1 MIALVVTIIVLLIL
15 AGVAINL
22 TIGQNGIFTRAQNA
36 TAKYEQAGINE
47 QEEMNSVVDLIDN
60 LNQKTIVQAF
70 KDGEIK
76 MGDYV
81 DYQNPKTGE
90 YTSPAGRNGTADQNF
105 TVDETTQWRV
115 LGLSEDGNNLL
126 LVAADPIKRGE
137 VANPNTG
144 NGYSNSDVED
154 MQTDYYYYLYGAEG
168 AYYTTDNAEG
178 EGELDRICSIYKN
191 DLADEVRSMK
201 TEDINNLL
209 NLTVKYDNP
218 NAGVYKKDD
227 TSYSRNFDEMGALGE
242 TYTYQ
247 EGDQTPASNLGKEQ
261 INAGHIEKGTAY
273 YYSYGNESSPNSE
286 IGVDSTMYEMLFKG
300 TENYDNKPYW
310 LASSGVQVYSSGANF
325 GPGAANGG
333 NVDCGYSVL
342 FDSDGYGLDNGMGVL
357 PVVSL
362 KSGVKVNQIKV
373 ISGSRGENWP
383 PHGLGGGEPN

>member
-1 MIALVVTIIVLLIL
+1 
-15 AGVAINL
+15 
-22 TIGQNGIFTRAQNA
+22 
-36 TAKYEQAGINE
+36 
-47 QEEMNSVVDLIDN
+47 MNSVVDLIDN

-90 YTSPAGRNGTADQNF
+90 YTSPAERNGIADQNF

-126 LVAADPIKRGE
+126 LVAADPIKRGQ

-168 AYYTTDNAEG
+168 AYYATDNAEG

-227 TSYSRNFDEMGALGE
+227 TSYSCNFDEGRVLGK

-247 EGDQTPASNLGKEQ
+247 EGDQTPASNLGKEE

-273 YYSYGNESSPNSE
+273 YYPYGDESSPNSE
-286 IGVDSTMYEMLFKG
+286 IGVDSAMYDMLFKG
-300 TENYDNKPYW
+300 TEDYDNKPYW
-310 LASSGVQVYSSGANF
+310 LASSGVNVAYYDAFF
-325 GPGAANGG
+325 GPGAAREGRVYCGIDYLFGSGG
-333 NVDCGYSVL
+333 FEDHA
-342 FDSDGYGLDNGMGVL
+342 GMGVL

-383 PHGLGGGEPN
+383 PHGLRGGQPS

>member
-47 QEEMNSVVDLIDN
+47 QYEMNSVVNFMDN
-60 LNQKTIVQAF
+60 LNQKTVVQAF

-76 MGDYV
+76 IGEYV
-81 DYQNPKTGE
+81 NYQNPTTGE
-90 YTSPAGRNGTADQNF
+90 YTSLAERNGIADQNF

-168 AYYTTDNAEG
+168 AYYATDNAEG

-209 NLTVKYDNP
+209 DLTVKYDNP

-227 TSYSRNFDEMGALGE
+227 TSYSRNFDEIGVLGE

-247 EGDQTPASNLGKEQ
+247 EGKQTPGSNLGKEQ

-310 LASSGVQVYSSGANF
+310 LASSGVLVHSSIAGF
-325 GPGAANGG
+325 GPGAAGEG
-333 NVDCGYSVL
+333 HVDCGLSIL
-342 FDSDGYGLDNGMGVL
+342 FRSDGGKDFDGLGVL

-362 KSGVKVNQIKV
+362 KSGVNVNQIKV

-383 PHGLGGGEPN
+383 PHGWGGLS

>member
-1 MIALVVTIIVLLIL
+1 
-15 AGVAINL
+15 
-22 TIGQNGIFTRAQNA
+22 
-36 TAKYEQAGINE
+36 
-47 QEEMNSVVDLIDN
+47 MNSVVNFMDN
-60 LNQKTIVQAF
+60 LNQKTVVQAF

-81 DYQNPKTGE
+81 DYQNPRTGE
-90 YTSPAGRNGTADQNF
+90 YTSPAERNGIADQNF

-126 LVAADPIKRGE
+126 LVAADPIKRGQ

-144 NGYSNSDVED
+144 NGLSNSDVED
-154 MQTDYYYYLYGAEG
+154 MQNDYYYYLCCAEG
-168 AYYTTDNAEG
+168 AYYATDNAEG

-201 TEDINNLL
+201 AEDINNLL

-227 TSYSRNFDEMGALGE
+227 TSYSRNFDEMGVLGE

-247 EGDQTPASNLGKEQ
+247 EGDQTPASNLGKEE

-273 YYSYGNESSPNSE
+273 YYSYGDESSPNSE
-286 IGVDSTMYEMLFKG
+286 IGVDSTIYEMLFKG

-310 LASSGVQVYSSGANF
+310 LASSGVYVYYDVAAF
-325 GPGAANGG
+325 GPGAANGSR
-333 NVDCGYSVL
+333 VDCGY
-342 FDSDGYGLDNGMGVL
+342 YGLFNSYDDEKGRGLGVL

-362 KSGVKVNQIKV
+362 KSGVNINQIKV
-373 ISGSRGENWP
+373 ISGSREGNWP
-383 PHGLGGGEPN
+383 PHRLQMGRPS

>member
-1 MIALVVTIIVLLIL
+1 MLLIL

-47 QEEMNSVVDLIDN
+47 QYEMNSVVNFMDN
-60 LNQKTIVQAF
+60 LNQKTVVQAF

-90 YTSPAGRNGTADQNF
+90 YTSPAERNGIADQNF
-105 TVDETTQWRV
+105 KVDEATQWRV

-137 VANPNTG
+137 VANANTG
-144 NGYSNSDVED
+144 NGFSNSDVED
-154 MQTDYYYYLYGAEG
+154 MQNDYYYYLYGAEG
-168 AYYTTDNAEG
+168 AYYATDNAEG

-227 TSYSRNFDEMGALGE
+227 TSYSRNFDEIGVLGE

-247 EGDQTPASNLGKEQ
+247 EGNQTPGSNLGKEQ
-261 INAGHIEKGTAY
+261 INAGHIEKGTIY
-273 YYSYGNESSPNSE
+273 YYSYGNESFPNSE

-310 LASSGVQVYSSGANF
+310 LASSGVVVGSGIAGF
-325 GPGAANGG
+325 SPGAAVGGYVGCGGSGLFSSVGGEGYNG
-333 NVDCGYSVL
+333 L
-342 FDSDGYGLDNGMGVL
+342 GVL

-383 PHGLGGGEPN
+383 PHGLRGGEPS

>member
-1 MIALVVTIIVLLIL
+1 MVTIIVLLIL
-15 AGVAINL
+15 AAVAINL
-22 TIGQNGIFTRAQNA
+22 TIGNNGIFTRAQNA
-36 TAKYEQAGINE
+36 TAKYEEASLNE

-90 YTSPAGRNGTADQNF
+90 YTSPAERNGIADQNF
-105 TVDETTQWRV
+105 KVDETTQWRV

-126 LVAADPIKRGE
+126 LVAADPIKRGQ
-137 VANPNTG
+137 VANPNTD
-144 NGYSNSDVED
+144 NEVPNSVVED

-168 AYYTTDNAEG
+168 AYYATDNAEG

-227 TSYSRNFDEMGALGE
+227 TSYSRNFDEMGVLGE

-247 EGDQTPASNLGKEQ
+247 EGDQTPGSNLGKEQ

-273 YYSYGNESSPNSE
+273 YYPYGDESSPNSE
-286 IGVDSTMYEMLFKG
+286 IGIDSAMYEMLFKG
-300 TENYDNKPYW
+300 TEDYDNKPYW
-310 LASSGVQVYSSGANF
+310 LASSGVFVYSSNANF
-325 GPGAANGG
+325 GPGAAREGY
-333 NVDCGYSVL
+333 VYCGSNL
-342 FDSDGYGLDNGMGVL
+342 FGSDGDELNIGMGVL

-362 KSGVKVNQIKV
+362 KSGVNVNQIKV
-373 ISGSRGENWP
+373 ISGSREGNWP
-383 PHGLGGGEPN
+383 PHALGGVS